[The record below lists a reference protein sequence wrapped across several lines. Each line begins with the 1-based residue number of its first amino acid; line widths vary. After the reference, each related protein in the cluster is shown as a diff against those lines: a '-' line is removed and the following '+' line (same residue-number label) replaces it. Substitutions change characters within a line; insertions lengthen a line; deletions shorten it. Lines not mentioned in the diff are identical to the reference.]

1 MYLFGCQ
8 MSKHT
13 QACVNGSTHLAFLE
27 VLKTKMSNPVDVRIS
42 FLLSTIITYL
52 LLFQWGYHRRAKQ
65 IMAIWVMEELKLK
78 RKNILNLAWKLKFP
92 NFKKSNALL
101 ILMSRSPSWHEKGV
115 MFCLWLDVQFFDV
128 KQIFFK
134 VELDI
139 MQNQMSTSNVGCE
152 EKGSTLSHQH
162 CRMIAEENIMTD
174 SGI

>member
-1 MYLFGCQ
+1 

-13 QACVNGSTHLAFLE
+13 LACVNGSTHLAFLE
-27 VLKTKMSNPVDVRIS
+27 VLKTKVSNPVDVRIS

-52 LLFQWGYHRRAKQ
+52 LLFQWGYHRQ
-65 IMAIWVMEELKLK
+65 SELKLK
-78 RKNILNLAWKLKFP
+78 RKNILNLAWKVKFP

-101 ILMSRSPSWHEKGV
+101 ILMSRTPSWHEKGV

-139 MQNQMSTSNVGCE
+139 MQNQMSTSNLGCE

>member
-13 QACVNGSTHLAFLE
+13 LACVNGSTHLAFLE

-42 FLLSTIITYL
+42 FLLSTIITYS
-52 LLFQWGYHRRAKQ
+52 FSSEVIIDNH
-65 IMAIWVMEELKLK
+65 AIWVLEKLKLK